1 MSDMWRR
8 ESDDGPG
15 GPLMVMVAVLLL
27 LMVGG
32 GAGYVLLRQRA
43 AARVAAEAARADA
56 DAARAAAH
64 QAARKVQPTGPAAAR
79 YRYEVLG
86 ANGTVQRGEAE
97 TFSLTMGSTAVA
109 VRGGRLTVN
118 GKGYGLLKDGD
129 SIRVDED
136 GQVTV
141 NGAPRPPE

>member
-1 MSDMWRR
+1 
-8 ESDDGPG
+8 
-15 GPLMVMVAVLLL
+15 MVVVAALLLL
-27 LMVGG
+27 LMLGA

-43 AARVAAEAARADA
+43 AARAAIEADL
-56 DAARAAAH
+56 AAASVEH
-64 QAARKVQPTGPAAAR
+64 TAALQAARQAQAAS

-86 ANGTVQRGEAE
+86 ANGTVQRGEAGE
-97 TFSLTMGSTAVA
+97 FSVTAGSTAVA

-118 GKGYGLLKDGD
+118 GKGYGLLRDGD
-129 SIRVDED
+129 SVRVDED

>member
-32 GAGYVLLRQRA
+32 GAGYVLLRQQA

-56 DAARAAAH
+56 EAARAAAL
-64 QAARKVQPTGPAAAR
+64 QAVRNAQPAGPAAAS
-79 YRYEVLG
+79 YRYEVRG
-86 ANGTVQRGEAE
+86 AGGAVQRGESGE
-97 TFSLTMGSTAVA
+97 FSLTVGSTAVS
-109 VRGGRLTVN
+109 VRGGRPTVN

-141 NGAPRPPE
+141 NGAPRPSE